1 MEGLINEDGVSLDDM
16 NLDQMD
22 VYWSKAKEIYS
33 MKL

>member
-22 VYWSKAKEIYS
+22 IYWNKAKEIYS